1 MTYLTEKRI
10 VPIPVLSLV
19 SVLIFAVL
27 VSIAFDAKLSR
38 NVEHLKA
45 HGAAMM
51 AGTMIEPPDSFSIQA
66 ITSEIRNIKWLT
78 YGAVVGFVVIYGGL
92 VFIVWRGWRIIHGH
106 QTALAS
112 AEVELH
118 EAKDTTDAANRAKS
132 EFLANM
138 SHEIRTPM
146 NGIIG
151 MTDLLLDT
159 ELTDEQGEYVDLVKS
174 SADALLELINDI
186 LDFSKIEARRLD
198 LEIIEF
204 NLRESLGDAMR
215 LLAMRSDEKGLE
227 LAYHVQSDVPETL
240 VGDPGRLRQII
251 VNLVGNAIKF
261 TEQGEVVVR
270 VGTDSQATEE
280 VCLRFSVTDTGIGIP
295 PEKQKAIF
303 DAFSQS
309 DGSTTRKYGGT
320 GLGLSISSQLVE
332 FMGGRVSVESEVG
345 RGSTFSFTARFGLQN
360 GTASEPSQ
368 ARLQDIRKLRVLA
381 VDDNPTNRRILEDTL
396 RIWDLKPVTVDSGE
410 AALIAMELARDAGE
424 SFPLVI
430 LDACMPEMDGFDLAA
445 QIRERPALAGTALI
459 MMSSTGKYGDVNRA
473 RELGITTQLIKP
485 IKQSDLLNAILTCLG
500 SARFDVRRPSAITQ
514 DSQNG
519 TGNGLHILVAEDNP
533 VNQRLA
539 VRLLEKRGH
548 TTVLAGDGKEAIAA
562 LEEGSYD
569 LILMD
574 VQMPEMGGLEATAAI
589 RKSEDSS
596 NAHVPI
602 VAMTAHAMKGDRE
615 RCIEAGMD
623 AYISK
628 PIKPQELYE
637 VIESAVPD
645 VVEAEPDT
653 LAEARLRPAFDREG
667 ALARVDGDLELF
679 KEVVDL
685 FVVDA
690 PRLLS
695 QIRASIQRRDG
706 EGLERAAH
714 QLKSTV
720 GNFDADEAF
729 EAALRLEAMGSS
741 NDFHSC

>member
-1 MTYLTEKRI
+1 MPHLTEKWI
-10 VPIPVLSLV
+10 VPILVLSLV
-19 SVLIFAVL
+19 MVITFAVL
-27 VSIAFDAKLSR
+27 VSIAFTARLSR
-38 NVEHLKA
+38 NAEHLKT

-51 AGTMIEPPDSFSIQA
+51 AGTMIEPSDPFSIPT
-66 ITSEIRNIKWLT
+66 ITSEIRNLRWLT
-78 YGAVVGFVVIYGGL
+78 YGALVGFVAIYAGL
-92 VFIVWRGWRIIHGH
+92 VFIVWQGWRIIHRH

-112 AEVELH
+112 SEVELH

-159 ELTDEQGEYVDLVKS
+159 ELIGEQREYVDLVKS

-186 LDFSKIEARRLD
+186 LDFSKIEARKLD

-204 NLRESLGDAMR
+204 NLRDSLGDAMR

-227 LAYHVQSDVPETL
+227 LAYQVQPDVPETL

-261 TEQGEVVVR
+261 TQQGEVVVR
-270 VGTDSQATEE
+270 VQTDSQATEK

-332 FMGGRVSVESEVG
+332 LMEGRVNVESEVG

-360 GTASEPSQ
+360 GTAAEPSQ
-368 ARLQDIRKLRVLA
+368 ARLQDIRNLRVLA

-396 RIWDLKPVTVDSGE
+396 KLWDMKPVTVDSGK

-445 QIRERPALAGTALI
+445 QIRGRPALAGTTLI
-459 MMSSTGKYGDVNRA
+459 MTSSTGKYRDADRA

-485 IKQSDLLNAILTCLG
+485 IKQSDLLNAILACLG
-500 SARFDVRRPSAITQ
+500 SARLDVRIPSAITQ

-519 TGNGLHILVAEDNP
+519 TGNRLHILVAEDNP

-562 LEEGSYD
+562 LEKGSYD

-589 RKSEDSS
+589 RTREESS
-596 NAHVPI
+596 NAHIPI
-602 VAMTAHAMKGDRE
+602 VAMTAHAMKGDRQ

-623 AYISK
+623 A
-628 PIKPQELYE
+628 
-637 VIESAVPD
+637 
-645 VVEAEPDT
+645 
-653 LAEARLRPAFDREG
+653 
-667 ALARVDGDLELF
+667 
-679 KEVVDL
+679 
-685 FVVDA
+685 
-690 PRLLS
+690 
-695 QIRASIQRRDG
+695 
-706 EGLERAAH
+706 
-714 QLKSTV
+714 
-720 GNFDADEAF
+720 
-729 EAALRLEAMGSS
+729 
-741 NDFHSC
+741 